1 MLRGAYRS
9 SQGYDAAN
17 LNLCETL
24 YNSPSADT
32 KPFFKYQHGAQ
43 VVPGETCSNANGS
56 SVAGL
61 SFEFAPSGSTFP
73 AEYQGALFFADY
85 SRDCIW
91 VMQKNGNPVP
101 SPGSI
106 RTFVAQAANPVNLEF
121 GPDGNLYYVDFDG
134 GTIRQVAP
142 TSAPPPTCAEG
153 QYGADYYA
161 NMTLSGSPVVTR
173 CETAPLNNDWG
184 EGSPD
189 PLVPADGFSARWQGS
204 FSFAE
209 GDTTF
214 SATADDGI
222 RLFVDGTLLIDAW
235 RDQGPTTYTA
245 TRTLT
250 AGSHQVKVEYYENSV
265 GAVAQVSWS
274 TSSPA
279 SCSAGQYQAQ
289 YFSNMT
295 LSGSP
300 VVSRCD
306 NAPLSNDWGSG
317 SPDPAVPVD
326 GFSAR
331 WSGSFTFAAGDTT
344 FSATADDG
352 IRLFVDGTLVIDA
365 WRDQSATTYTATR
378 TLSAGAH
385 LVESPTTRTAGV
397 QSRG

>member
-1 MLRGAYRS
+1 
-9 SQGYDAAN
+9 
-17 LNLCETL
+17 
-24 YNSPSADT
+24 
-32 KPFFKYQHGAQ
+32 
-43 VVPGETCSNANGS
+43 
-56 SVAGL
+56 
-61 SFEFAPSGSTFP
+61 
-73 AEYQGALFFADY
+73 
-85 SRDCIW
+85 
-91 VMQKNGNPVP
+91 
-101 SPGSI
+101 
-106 RTFVAQAANPVNLEF
+106 
-121 GPDGNLYYVDFDG
+121 
-134 GTIRQVAP
+134 
-142 TSAPPPTCAEG
+142 
-153 QYGADYYA
+153 
-161 NMTLSGSPVVTR
+161 MTLSGSPVVTR

-385 LVESPTTRTAGV
+385 LVEISYYENGGGAVARVSWTTGASSPPTVTSNTPAPGATGVAVNVSPTATFSEAMDPATLTVSTFTLVKQGTSTPVSATVSYATGCDARSGG
-397 QSRG
+397 QPRSRDLATPRP